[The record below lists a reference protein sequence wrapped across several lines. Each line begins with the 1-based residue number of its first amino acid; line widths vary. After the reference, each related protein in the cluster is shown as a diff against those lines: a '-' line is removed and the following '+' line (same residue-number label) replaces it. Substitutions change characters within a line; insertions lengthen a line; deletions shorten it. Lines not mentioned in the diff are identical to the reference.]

1 MKNIT
6 KFGDVMKLKKSA
18 VNITPVSIEDVF
30 LEPKN
35 KKLVIYLPPTIK
47 NVVEELAKASNVRT
61 NTCVLHIIVK
71 QLKELRILK

>member
-1 MKNIT
+1 
-6 KFGDVMKLKKSA
+6 MKLKKSS

-35 KKLVIYLPPTIK
+35 QKLVIYLPPTIK
-47 NVVEELAKASNVRT
+47 KIVEELAKASNVRT
-61 NTCVLHIIVK
+61 NTCVLHIIIK